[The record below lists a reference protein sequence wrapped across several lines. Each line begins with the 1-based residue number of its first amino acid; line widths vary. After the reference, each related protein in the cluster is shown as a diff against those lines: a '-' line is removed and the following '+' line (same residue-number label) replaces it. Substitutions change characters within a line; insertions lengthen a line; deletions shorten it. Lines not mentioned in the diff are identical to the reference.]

1 MPFFKLL
8 PKFAA
13 VQLKTMTQFRANFLL
28 GAVGQ
33 AIYTLLGVVFVDAL
47 LPAGESLNGWSF
59 WHVILLFGFGDL
71 AFGLSAIFM
80 FRIFLGF
87 EANYIIAGRLDQLLV
102 QPLPVLTSLVLRNM
116 DLNHLAVVLKGAAL
130 VALASDHLDLD
141 WSLTAVVRIG
151 VLAGCG
157 AAVYAGLY
165 LAFVSLGFWFRRRSS
180 LALPVLSLNYLTQYP
195 LSIYPTPLQA
205 VLTFV
210 LPLGLAT
217 YYPVH
222 ALLQFHGAPGIVT
235 IPFWLL
241 PVISALVLL
250 FGIRAFHMGLR
261 SYVGSGT

>member
-1 MPFFKLL
+1 MPFLRLL

-33 AIYTLLGVVFVDAL
+33 FIYTLLGIIFVDTL
-47 LPAGESLNGWSF
+47 LPAGETLNGWSF
-59 WHVILLFGFGDL
+59 WQVILLFGFGDL

-87 EANYIIAGRLDQLLV
+87 EASYIIAGRLDQLLV
-102 QPLPVLTSLVLRNM
+102 QPLPVLSSLILHNI
-116 DLNHLAVVLKGAAL
+116 DLNHLAVVLKGAVL
-130 VALASDHLDLD
+130 VALASSHLDLG
-141 WSLTAVVRIG
+141 WNLAAVAR
-151 VLAGCG
+151 LALLAACG

-195 LSIYPTPLQA
+195 LSIYPPPLQA
-205 VLTFV
+205 ALTFV

-217 YYPVH
+217 YYPVN
-222 ALLQFHGAPGIVT
+222 ALLHFNGTPGIIT

-241 PVISALVLL
+241 PLLSALVLL
-250 FGIRAFHMGLR
+250 FGIRVFHMGLR
-261 SYVGSGT
+261 SYVSSGT